1 MVSAFEA
8 LSQAAPAEILLKAIL
23 VCVAGISV
31 LLSFIVLRRWLR
43 ARYFARRDRQI
54 VYTRQHWEELISAP
68 PAWRFQPL
76 AGEVMETLLLDSIE
90 VSQGEELARLVE
102 CLRGSGL
109 LDKRIR
115 EARSRKRWR
124 RRQAL
129 VMLGRTRAVEA
140 IPALTDALEAGDM
153 ETRIAAVRGMG
164 KLALPEAAAP
174 MLLLFCQERLSVPW
188 TVLKNALWAC
198 CSSRPQV
205 LLPHL
210 RAAAG
215 LPRELLA
222 RVLAEV
228 ADAGMGDELL
238 ALVSD
243 RSAEIRAA
251 AARALARVDPQLAL
265 PPLSQLAGDGEWFVR
280 LRAVISLGFLG
291 IGEAVPILIRCLGD
305 RNRQVRQRAAWGLM
319 RSAKDMPDILRRV
332 VEAGDNYGVQ
342 VMVAELERCAR
353 FAPLLDQMRQSGGS
367 QAGRLIS
374 SLLQARAKLGL
385 DPELARPQYASAP

>member
-1 MVSAFEA
+1 MAFA
-8 LSQAAPAEILLKAIL
+8 FDTLSRTGPAEILLKAIV

-54 VYTRQHWEELISAP
+54 VYTRQHWDELIGAP
-68 PAWRFQPL
+68 PAWRFDPL
-76 AGEVMETLLLDSIE
+76 ASEVMETLLLDSIE

-102 CLRGSGL
+102 CLRRSGL

-124 RRQAL
+124 RRKAL
-129 VMLGRTRAVEA
+129 VMLGRTRAAEA
-140 IPALTDALEAGDM
+140 IPALTDALDASDM

-164 KLALPEAAAP
+164 KLALPEAAVP

-198 CSSRPQV
+198 CSPNPAV

-222 RVLAEV
+222 RVLAEI
-228 ADAGMGDELL
+228 ADPSMGDELL
-238 ALVSD
+238 LLAGD
-243 RSAEIRAA
+243 RSSEIRAA
-251 AARALARVDPQLAL
+251 AARAFVRVDPQLAL
-265 PPLSQLAGDGEWFVR
+265 PPLSYLVTDGEWFVR
-280 LRAVISLGFLG
+280 LRAVIALGFLG
-291 IGEAVPILIRCLGD
+291 IAEAVPLLIRSLSD
-305 RNRQVRQRAAWGLM
+305 RHRQVRQRAAWGLM
-319 RSAKDMPDILRRV
+319 RSAQDMPEILRAV
-332 VEAGDNYGVQ
+332 VQAGDNYGLQ

-353 FAPLLDQMRQSGGS
+353 FVPLLERMRHSGD
-367 QAGRLIS
+367 GRLVS
-374 SLLQARAKLGL
+374 ALVDARAKLGL
-385 DPELARPQYASAP
+385 SKELTQPQYVSVP